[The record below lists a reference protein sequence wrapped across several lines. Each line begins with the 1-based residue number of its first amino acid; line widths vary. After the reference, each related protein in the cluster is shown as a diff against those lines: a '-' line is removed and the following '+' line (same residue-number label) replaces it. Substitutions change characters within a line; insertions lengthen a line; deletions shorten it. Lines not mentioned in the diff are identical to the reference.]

1 MSKELKVTFF
11 VRVPDEEADFIKE
24 DLRERGD
31 EIIQKEFPE
40 IEMCDV
46 FFPEEVHRTEETL
59 SYGEITLGKKVQ
71 VTDPSY
77 NLDVWC
83 TETIENMLPGEYGT
97 FATIADRGM
106 LGRRVSELMIAH
118 KSVELGDLKFIKT
131 VTGDIGV
138 DSGNCGFFDYEKYKE
153 AKETDA
159 RFETEHGDSKIGP
172 FTNKWWSISDNLKA
186 LGGTLDDWGVLSH
199 SGYGDGSYDLYL
211 AYDESGDAIAA
222 KIVYL
227 YNEDE

>member
-11 VRVPDEEADFIKE
+11 VKVPDEEVEFIKD
-24 DLRERGD
+24 DLKERGD
-31 EIIQKEFPE
+31 EIIEKEFPK
-40 IEMCDV
+40 IELCDV
-46 FFPEEVHRTEETL
+46 FQAEDVHHTEKMV

-71 VTDPSY
+71 VTDPCY

-97 FATIADRGM
+97 FATIANRGM
-106 LGRRVSELMIAH
+106 MGRRVSKLMIIH
-118 KSVELGDLKFIKT
+118 KSVELGDLKFKV

-138 DSGNCGFFDYEKYKE
+138 DSGNCGFFDYNKYKE
-153 AKETDA
+153 AKEADA
-159 RFETEHGDSKIGP
+159 KFEAEHNNIGP
-172 FTNKWWSISDNLKA
+172 FTNKWWSVSDNLRA

-211 AYDESGDAIAA
+211 AYDESGENVIAA

-227 YNEDE
+227 YDEEE